1 MRRSHFS
8 ALRSQSLCCTSTH
21 QNSVLKVET
30 FDASP
35 NTVGADVFA
44 RRHTCAP
51 PPHAPTFN
59 APQNNRGNT
68 YEGFFLDHNR
78 SGTGTLF
85 RGNVK
90 RVYDPRSGRK
100 ALRSNRIYEGT
111 WRANELRTGS
121 MVSLRMYEKPGNQ
134 PPTRSGSPPLPSS
147 RPSSTS
153 RPPPPLLRSSVSA
166 VDKTQIRAL

>member
-1 MRRSHFS
+1 MHLPPDTHTS
-8 ALRSQSLCCTSTH
+8 SQH
-21 QNSVLKVET
+21 Y
-30 FDASP
+30 P
-35 NTVGADVFA
+35 I
-44 RRHTCAP
+44 
-51 PPHAPTFN
+51 
-59 APQNNRGNT
+59 RGNT

-121 MVSLRMYEKPGNQ
+121 MVSLNTYNTDIKNE
-134 PPTRSGSPPLPSS
+134 PPTNSTPCRTLESPVEHHTALPPLALIWDGHTTTLFIFLPNDHSGAYK
-147 RPSSTS
+147 
-153 RPPPPLLRSSVSA
+153 LRL
-166 VDKTQIRAL
+166 RR